1 MNPAVRP
8 THPVLSLGRLPAA
21 CLLAALSAA
30 ALSGNEPD
38 KKTEQPPPPAAPAGV
53 EVHFNDGSVL
63 KVMPRDERLE
73 VATPYGKLTIPLA
86 DVRQID
92 FGTRIPDEVS
102 KRIDR
107 AVADL
112 SDADFHKR
120 EAASATL
127 LGLRE
132 KAYPALL
139 EAAKQKDAEVV
150 RRVEGLLER
159 LRETVPEKDL
169 EFRKHD
175 VVQTADSKIAG
186 HIAGEALKV
195 QTVQFGEVDMK
206 LADVRSLRSL
216 AAAAQEVV
224 ARDVLPDPGSLTNY
238 QNDIGKTLH
247 FQVTGAVNV
256 GTVWGTGVYTS
267 DSPLATAA
275 VHAGLL
281 KAGQTGVVKVTI
293 VPPLAAYMG
302 STQNGV
308 TTSDYGPW
316 PGAYRV
322 SR

>member
-8 THPVLSLGRLPAA
+8 TPPVLSFGRLAAA

-30 ALSGNEPD
+30 ALSGGEPD
-38 KKTEQPPPPAAPAGV
+38 KRPDQPPQPAAPAGV

-63 KVMPRDERLE
+63 KVLPHDERLE

-86 DVRQID
+86 DVHQID
-92 FGTRIPDEVS
+92 FGTRIPDS
-102 KRIDR
+102 MAKRIDQ
-107 AVADL
+107 AIADL
-112 SDADFHKR
+112 GDTDFHKR
-120 EAASATL
+120 ETASAEL
-127 LGLRE
+127 LRFRE

-186 HIAGEALKV
+186 HVVGEAFKV
-195 QTVQFGEVDMK
+195 QTTQFGEVEVK
-206 LADVRSLRSL
+206 LADVRSVRSL
-216 AAAAQEVV
+216 AVAAETV
-224 ARDVLPDPGSLTNY
+224 AAKDVLQDPGTLGNYTN
-238 QNDIGKTLH
+238 NIGQTYR
-247 FQVTGAVNV
+247 FRVTGALNV

-267 DSPLATAA
+267 DSALATVA

-281 KAGQTGVVKVTI
+281 KVGQTGVIKVTI
-293 VPPLAAYMG
+293 VPAQAAYMG

-308 TTSDYGPW
+308 TTNDYGEW